1 MFLEIFIYLVIAFGT
16 LVLCITMFEKDGCI
30 EERYVVIKRDDV
42 KIKVTVETEGLD
54 EEDRKRLGWIIR
66 KGKYDDI
73 CDIAKE
79 FNVLDKQELN
89 T

>member
-1 MFLEIFIYLVIAFGT
+1 M
-16 LVLCITMFEKDGCI
+16 
-30 EERYVVIKRDDV
+30 KRNDVNV
-42 KIKVTVETEGLD
+42 KITVETEGLD

-79 FNVLDKQELN
+79 FTVKHKDE
-89 T
+89 